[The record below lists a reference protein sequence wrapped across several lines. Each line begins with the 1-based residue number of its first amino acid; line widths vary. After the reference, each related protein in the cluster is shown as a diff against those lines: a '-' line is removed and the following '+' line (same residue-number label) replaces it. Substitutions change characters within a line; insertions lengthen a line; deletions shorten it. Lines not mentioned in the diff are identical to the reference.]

1 MDKKEWIEFKK
12 ELEGYPL
19 ELRLKYLKELIGKK
33 ENKEITNEI
42 KKEIEKIEI
51 LIQEQRFFK
60 RDSGEFLIQRR
71 GIEEEQE
78 IMPEKKLENR
88 FGFVSNGEEI
98 KEEKV
103 KYNLEPIKMGQ
114 IKYHTPSVE
123 ELRAVT
129 SNLTKTYNE
138 LKGMSYQN
146 EPLTRTELE
155 TLEQARDD
163 LRKFEGMSMSP
174 EAKEIFLKDKTL
186 LENVIK
192 YKPKK
197 EEY

>member
-1 MDKKEWIEFKK
+1 MDKKEWTEFKK
-12 ELEGYPL
+12 ELEEYPL
-19 ELRLKYLKELIGKK
+19 ELRLKYLNELLRKEK
-33 ENKEITNEI
+33 NKEITNEI

-60 RDSGEFLIQRR
+60 RESGEIFIQRR
-71 GIEEEQE
+71 GVEEEQE
-78 IMPEKKLENR
+78 IIPEKKLENR
-88 FGFVSNGEEI
+88 FGFISEEVT

-103 KYNLEPIKMGQ
+103 KYNLEPIRTGQ

-123 ELRAVT
+123 ELRSVT

-155 TLEQARDD
+155 ALEQARDD